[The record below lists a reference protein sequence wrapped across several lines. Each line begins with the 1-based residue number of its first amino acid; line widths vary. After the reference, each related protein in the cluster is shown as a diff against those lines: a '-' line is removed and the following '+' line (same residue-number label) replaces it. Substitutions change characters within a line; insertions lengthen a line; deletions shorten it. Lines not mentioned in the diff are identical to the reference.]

1 MFVTKEQMNGV
12 VDLFQLTENNSGA
25 ISHKGYLKTFDN
37 VRNKF
42 IDHVKKL
49 DSSDFTQNLTKSERT
64 IKCEVKW
71 MSCPSIIIPSYPISS
86 NISIVLLPI
95 YKDTNRITFSAN
107 LSNDENH
114 GYIINIQVNSIK
126 RVSDLLSN
134 KGMDEIEG
142 IIGHELTHLFKSL
155 HGEYQKTGIDLFD
168 KKKNSINHKKYFS
181 DSGEIDAHITQ
192 MNMNL
197 TNIKLRKK
205 NIIFKSALLLNEPFK
220 NYIKNLNV
228 SFGIK
233 TRNVLFISKKDP
245 TSKIKKYILKK
256 LLNHWKEDLDGKI

>member
-12 VDLFQLTENNSGA
+12 VDLFQLMENNSGA
-25 ISHKGYLKTFDN
+25 ISHKGYLTAFDN
-37 VRNKF
+37 IKTNF
-42 IDHVKKL
+42 IRHIKKL
-49 DSSDFTQNLTKSERT
+49 DIEDFTQNLTKSERT

-71 MSCPSIIIPSYPISS
+71 MSCPSTTIPSYPISS

-107 LSNDENH
+107 LNNDENR

-142 IIGHELTHLFKSL
+142 IIGHELTHLFKMIQ
-155 HGEYQKTGIDLFD
+155 GEYQKTGIDLFD
-168 KKKNSINHKKYFS
+168 KKKNSINHKKY
-181 DSGEIDAHITQ
+181 
-192 MNMNL
+192 
-197 TNIKLRKK
+197 
-205 NIIFKSALLLNEPFK
+205 
-220 NYIKNLNV
+220 
-228 SFGIK
+228 
-233 TRNVLFISKKDP
+233 
-245 TSKIKKYILKK
+245 ILKK